1 MPLLKKLSFV
11 IAALLACLSL
21 SAQNNKQEDKD
32 SLVVLLSSKSAQM
45 VDVEG
50 ARYRKVVGPAR
61 FLHNNTYLICDT
73 ALWNVESNIIDA
85 WGHVSILQEE
95 TVLTSDN
102 LQYLI
107 DEDLAKFRGSVVQ
120 LTDKDHNTLRTRHL
134 DYNTKDSVAV
144 FMNGGSMRDKDG
156 QIIESRIGTYDSK
169 ISTFTFEN
177 NVNMYTDS
185 VFVKTNSLVYESDL
199 NLATFGQRTDA
210 WKEENMLSANR
221 GWYDRGQEVFFF
233 NDEVHVMTEDQEGW
247 SDSLYFYRN
256 TSDVEMLGNAQITD
270 TTRNVFALAGRIH
283 YLDTLSKITLTR
295 KPAVISQ
302 TEEQDGSIDT
312 VYLGADKLVYY
323 TLLKGNISPA
333 VMADADKRLKSLAVD
348 PVGEFRRKAAQEA
361 AKAAEEAAK
370 NDPNRPPQGA
380 PGGQIKEGP
389 AQGPSKGE
397 SKGSSRAKVSAAPPQ
412 STLRGIAPMMQDTL
426 SRKDSVSDTLSSAI
440 PSAPVSEVPDSPAV
454 SDSVGAS
461 AGPIDSTKIGFLEA
475 IGKVKIYKKS
485 MQVVCDS
492 LLYCDLD
499 SLARLFK
506 EPLIWQDV
514 TRQYTADSV
523 SLVVKNGAMDK
534 ASLMSNAFITIQE
547 DTSHYDQIKGAE
559 MLAYFDEKGNL
570 KRFDVLGGAS
580 ALFFLEENGTLATVN
595 KTDSKMLSAVFKNGE
610 VQRIYY
616 FDSPKNDGYP
626 VVQLSDEDS
635 KLKGFNWQPEKR
647 PADRNAVTPL
657 SLRPSQRRSYA
668 ARPKAEFRQTD
679 IYFPGYM
686 DDVYRQMEVRDSLRR
701 VRERERVIA
710 ERQAEERARLD
721 SLALKDSLT
730 VRKDSLIVSDSLS
743 KALDIQPVLDSLAVA
758 DSVIVTE
765 PVVGTEPEVLGDH
778 PAVADSVAVSD
789 SLAVSDTVSDDV
801 SDSVPVTVP
810 VVPDRDSHPTDDSSG
825 EAPKDSLSV
834 SLPEVSDSLSV
845 SDSSTVNGPTPKEI
859 AAQKKAEKKAE
870 NEKLKAEKRAASEAK
885 KKQKQ
890 EEREAR
896 WAELDKRDADKAAA
910 KEAKRLEKERKRKRK
925 ALEDAARQ
933 AEKDAAALEK
943 FRLKYEERKAK
954 EDAKAAHKAERQA
967 SRQQK

>member
-1 MPLLKKLSFV
+1 MRLLKKLSFV

-50 ARYRKVVGPAR
+50 ARYRKVIGPAR

-73 ALWNVESNIIDA
+73 ALWNVESQIIDA
-85 WGHVSILQEE
+85 WGNVSILQEE

-102 LQYLI
+102 LQYMINL
-107 DEDLAKFRGSVVQ
+107 DLAKFRGSVVQ

-134 DYNTKDSVAV
+134 DYNTKDSVAI
-144 FMNGGSMRDKDG
+144 FMNGGAMRDKDG
-156 QIIESRIGTYDSK
+156 QIIESRTGTYDSK
-169 ISTFTFEN
+169 ISTFTFDN
-177 NVNMYTDS
+177 NVNMFTDS
-185 VFVKTNSLVYESDL
+185 IFVKTNSLVYESDY

-210 WKEENMLSANR
+210 WKDENMLSANS
-221 GWYDRGQEVFFF
+221 GWYDRGKEIFFF
-233 NDEVHVMTEDQEGW
+233 KNDVHVMTEDQEGW

-256 TSDVEMLGNAQITD
+256 TSDVEMLGNAQVTD

-283 YLDTLSKITLTR
+283 YMDSLSKITLTR

-323 TLLKGNISPA
+323 TLLKGNIGPA
-333 VMADADKRLKSLAVD
+333 VVADAENRLKSLAVD

-370 NDPNRPPQGA
+370 NDPNRPPQGGPGGPGG
-380 PGGQIKEGP
+380 PGGQLKGGPAQGP
-389 AQGPSKGE
+389 AQGPSKGAAR
-397 SKGSSRAKVSAAPPQ
+397 GGARAKASAAPPQ
-412 STLRGIAPMMQDTL
+412 PTFRGIAPMMPDSL
-426 SRKDSVSDTLSSAI
+426 SRNDSVSVQDSLPAAPVPSAAIADMSDGLPSADTL
-440 PSAPVSEVPDSPAV
+440 AV
-454 SDSVGAS
+454 SDSVAVS
-461 AGPIDSTKIGFLEA
+461 DSLDVPTGPIDSTKIGFLEA

-506 EPLIWQDV
+506 EPLIWQEV
-514 TRQYTADSV
+514 TRQYSADSV

-547 DTSHYDQIKGAE
+547 DTSHFDQIKGAE
-559 MLAYFDEKGNL
+559 MLAYFDEKGGL

-595 KTDSKMLSAVFKNGE
+595 KTDSKMLSAIFKNGE
-610 VQRIYY
+610 IQRIYY
-616 FDSPKNDGYP
+616 FESPKNDGYP
-626 VVQLSDEDS
+626 VVQLADEES

-657 SLRPSQRRSYA
+657 SLRPSQRKSYT

-686 DDVYRQMEVRDSLRR
+686 NDVYRQIEVKDSLRQ
-701 VRERERVIA
+701 VRERERAIA

-721 SLALKDSLT
+721 SLAL
-730 VRKDSLIVSDSLS
+730 R
-743 KALDIQPVLDSLAVA
+743 
-758 DSVIVTE
+758 
-765 PVVGTEPEVLGDH
+765 
-778 PAVADSVAVSD
+778 D
-789 SLAVSDTVSDDV
+789 SLAVSVDSLLV
-801 SDSVPVTVP
+801 SDSLTVAADSLEAGSALPVKKSLGIP
-810 VVPDRDSHPTDDSSG
+810 Q
-825 EAPKDSLSV
+825 KDSLSL
-834 SLPEVSDSLSV
+834 SRPAVSDSLSV
-845 SDSSTVNGPTPKEI
+845 ADSSAVKVLTPEET
-859 AAQKKAEKKAE
+859 AAQKKAEK
-870 NEKLKAEKRAASEAK
+870 EKLKAEKKAALEEK
-885 KKQKQ
+885 KKKKQ

-943 FRLKYEERKAK
+943 FRLKYEKRKAK
-954 EDAKAAHKAERQA
+954 EDAKAARKSAKSLRG
-967 SRQQK
+967 